1 MNELEEILE
10 HHGVKGMH
18 WGVRRS
24 AGSST
29 PPSADA
35 VRAAAAKKTVKT
47 GGTKALSNAE
57 LQHLVTRLNLE
68 RQLSQ
73 INPSNKQKA
82 IKFVTTLLV
91 GVGKQE
97 VTKLATNVAAKQVSA
112 MLKK

>member
-35 VRAAAAKKTVKT
+35 ARAAAAKKTVKT
-47 GGTKALSNAE
+47 SGTKALSNAE
-57 LQHLVTRLNLE
+57 LQHLVTRMNLE
-68 RQLSQ
+68 RQLAQ

-82 IKFVTTLLV
+82 IKFASDLLL
-91 GVGKQE
+91 GIGKQE
-97 VTKLATNVAAKQVSA
+97 VTKIATTVVAKQVSA
-112 MLKK
+112 ALKK